1 MALNPGTHL
10 GPYEIQALLAEDL
23 TGDVYKAVDTRTER
37 TVALKAL
44 PADTTPETGAQAGL
58 KQRAHAVTQLRHPH
72 ICALY
77 ELGRERPVPPDA
89 NGPAPADT
97 DAAADSQPKDI
108 PPVDAAALLPEIDFL
123 VLEHLEGQTLAARL
137 EGGALPL
144 REAVTIAIA
153 IADALHAGHQRN
165 IIHGQLRPSNVLLS
179 GDGAVKVLNFGLATA
194 QQVSAQ
200 AISPMA
206 RTMAVDVAA
215 VAAAPPAI
223 EYAAPEQL
231 EGRDTDPR
239 SDIFSLGAMLFE
251 MVTGAKPFQGK
262 NQTLLVAAIVSLELD
277 PLSSLRPG
285 TPRALDHVAER
296 CLEKN
301 PEERWQ
307 TAHDLG
313 VQLRW
318 ISEGG
323 AVLPSSST
331 LWDRAL
337 RIGLAAAIVLA
348 VVASASAFVFFRA
361 DEPEP
366 FQFRVP
372 VYGISQADIAMS
384 PDGESIAVV
393 ARPDPPAAGA
403 LYIRSTRTPAFR
415 RIAGTDDAA
424 QPFWSPDSR
433 TVGFVAGGRLKQV
446 AADGGAPQDVGPA
459 PGFMGG
465 AWGPDGTI
473 LYGTAKGLFR
483 ISAEGGSAQPVT
495 TVARGEAGHYWPALR
510 PGGRHFTYLAWSPKA
525 AERAIFLGTL
535 GSSERK
541 KLLTADSNAAHVPG
555 YMLYHRDAALFAH
568 VFDDDRQELAGD
580 PLRLADELLFNSANG
595 RGSFDVSQNGSL
607 LYYQG
612 QGGPAGR
619 AQVNAGV
626 QFGWRDRS
634 GAQLGPAGDP
644 GTYGDMDLS
653 PNGRFLAVTR
663 QESGNTGSDIWILDW
678 QRGAPERLTL
688 DPADDINPVWSNDGL
703 RVAFTTFR
711 KGNADVYVK
720 NANGVG
726 PETPLLDSPAGEF
739 IEDWSR
745 DGRFIAYKL
754 GKEGFEDIY
763 ALPMTGEDRKPIP
776 MVEGPFRKD
785 EAQFSHDGKYIA
797 YASDESGSFQIYV
810 MDFPARKDRELVSTI
825 GGGQPRW
832 DASGRRLYY
841 RAPDNSIMEV
851 DLTFGSGIEASPPR
865 RLFFVPALVS
875 AQDATR
881 HMMSVTG
888 DGERFLTRYPN
899 TGGGGLGAALAAG
912 GRGATGVSFNFT
924 PAQGGQAAPLGRGAA
939 FTNNPTLGLTV
950 IRQWPSLLRE
960 GAP

>member
-1 MALNPGTHL
+1 MALTTGTRL
-10 GPYEIQALLAEDL
+10 GPYQILAVIDADPAGEI
-23 TGDVYKAVDTRTER
+23 YKAVDPEHNQTVAIKVLPSERLADPVVRGRFEEQARVVAQLKHPHIWAALDVGREPPVTRTDAARPVTSGNGES
-37 TVALKAL
+37 AE
-44 PADTTPETGAQAGL
+44 PADT
-58 KQRAHAVTQLRHPH
+58 AVVEEPTSD
-72 ICALY
+72 
-77 ELGRERPVPPDA
+77 EL
-89 NGPAPADT
+89 
-97 DAAADSQPKDI
+97 
-108 PPVDAAALLPEIDFL
+108 IDFL
-123 VLEHLEGQTLAARL
+123 VLEFLEGQTLDKKL
-137 EGGALPL
+137 ERGGLPL

-153 IADALHAGHQRN
+153 IADALHAAHSKGILHRV
-165 IIHGQLRPSNVLLS
+165 LCPSNVMLTK
-179 GDGAVKVLNFGLATA
+179 DGGVKVLNFGLAEAPT
-194 QQVSAQ
+194 VPMHGG
-200 AISPMA
+200 SPVA
-206 RTMAVDVAA
+206 RTVAVDAA
-215 VAAAPPAI
+215 EVVPAPVTLD
-223 EYAAPEQL
+223 YAAPEQL
-231 EGRDTDPR
+231 EGVSSDPR
-239 SDIFSLGAMLFE
+239 SDIFSLGVLLYE
-251 MVTGAKPFQGK
+251 MVTGAKAFQGK
-262 NQTLLVAAIVSLELD
+262 NQTLLIAAIMSLDLD
-277 PLSSLRPG
+277 PLSKLRPG
-285 TPRALDHVAER
+285 TPRALDHVVER

-318 ISEGG
+318 IAEGG

-337 RIGLAAAIVLA
+337 RIGLAAAVVFAI
-348 VVASASAFVFFRA
+348 VASASAFVFLKA

-372 VYGISQADIAMS
+372 VYGISQSDIALS
-384 PDGESIAVV
+384 PDGEMIAVI

-433 TVGFVAGGRLKQV
+433 SVGFVAGGRLKRVV
-446 AADGGAPQDVGPA
+446 AEGGAPQDVAAA

-465 AWGPDGTI
+465 AWGPDGMI
-473 LYGTAKGLFR
+473 LYGTPKGLFR
-483 ISAEGGSAQPVT
+483 VSAEGGSAQPLT
-495 TVARGEAGHYWPALR
+495 TVSAGEGGHYWPALR
-510 PGGRHFTYLAWSPKA
+510 PGGRHFTYLTWSPKP
-525 AERAIFLGTL
+525 AERAIFLGTF

-541 KLLTADSNAAHVPG
+541 KLLTADSNSAHVPG
-555 YMLYHRDAALFAH
+555 YMLYHRDAALFAQR
-568 VFDDDRQELAGD
+568 FDDDRLELSGD
-580 PLRLADELLFNSANG
+580 PLHIVDELLFNSTNG

-653 PNGRFLAVTR
+653 PDMRLLAVTR
-663 QESGNTGSDIWILDW
+663 QEPGSIGADIWTLEW
-678 QRGAPERLTL
+678 QRGAPTRLTL

-711 KGNADVYVK
+711 KGNADIYVK
-720 NANGVG
+720 NANGIG
-726 PETPLLDSPAGEF
+726 PETPLLDSAAGEF

-754 GKEGFEDIY
+754 GKEGVEDIY
-763 ALPMTGEDRKPIP
+763 ALPMTGEERKPIAV
-776 MVEGPFRKD
+776 VEGPFRKD
-785 EAQFSHDGKYIA
+785 EAQFSHDAKYIA
-797 YASDESGSFQIYV
+797 YISDESGSFQVYV
-810 MDFPARKDRELVSTI
+810 MDFPGRRERTLVSTL

-851 DLTFGSGIEASPPR
+851 DLTFGSRIEASPPR
-865 RLFFVPALVS
+865 RLFFVPALLS

-881 HMMSVTG
+881 HMMAVTG
-888 DGERFLTRYPN
+888 DGERFLVRYPN
-899 TGGGGLGAALAAG
+899 TGGLGVLAPPGARG
-912 GRGATGVSFNFT
+912 GATGVSFNYT
-924 PAQGGQAAPLGRGAA
+924 PAQGGQVAAAVGRGNV
-939 FTNNPTLGLTV
+939 FTNNPPLGLTV
-950 IRQWPSLLRE
+950 IRQWPSLLR
-960 GAP
+960 GTAP